1 MTRIP
6 SHSVLP
12 DFALPAREGPAGARP
27 ASVGPSAASPGAAD
41 APIAGL
47 RTLGVDG
54 KRSRGGI
61 DPLRRE
67 ETRERLGRL
76 RTELARI
83 RPLPDTAEAAR
94 EAILMA
100 MARAG
105 LTSWSLPGLRDAAT
119 LAYRDGSRRLALIS
133 HAIILNPW
141 GAFRIVDLRAGAQ
154 VYFELAG
161 AGPRDFVA
169 PRDRQSIAG
178 VAVKLGR
185 KGA

>member
-1 MTRIP
+1 RLRAP
-6 SHSVLP
+6 PPL
-12 DFALPAREGPAGARP
+12 APAG
-27 ASVGPSAASPGAAD
+27 GGGPGAPPD

-47 RTLGVDG
+47 RTLGVEG

-119 LAYRDGSRRLALIS
+119 LAYRDGSCRLGLIS

>member
-1 MTRIP
+1 MR
-6 SHSVLP
+6 
-12 DFALPAREGPAGARP
+12 ARP
-27 ASVGPSAASPGAAD
+27 ARARPRPGRRRRPRALPTRPSPGSGRWAFN
-41 APIAGL
+41 
-47 RTLGVDG
+47 G
-54 KRSRGGI
+54 KRSRGGL

-105 LTSWSLPGLRDAAT
+105 LTSWSLPGLQDAAT

-141 GAFRIVDLRAGAQ
+141 GAFRIVNLRAGAQ

-178 VAVKLGR
+178 VALKLGR

>member
-1 MTRIP
+1 MT
-6 SHSVLP
+6 
-12 DFALPAREGPAGARP
+12 ARP
-27 ASVGPSAASPGAAD
+27 ARARPWPGRWRPRAGPTRRSPGS
-41 APIAGL
+41 G
-47 RTLGVDG
+47 RW
-54 KRSRGGI
+54 RSTANARVE
-61 DPLRRE
+61 PARRE

-105 LTSWSLPGLRDAAT
+105 LTSWSLPGLQEAAT

-161 AGPRDFVA
+161 AGSRDFVT
-169 PRDRQSIAG
+169 PRDRQSIPG

-185 KGA
+185 NGA

>member
-1 MTRIP
+1 M
-6 SHSVLP
+6 
-12 DFALPAREGPAGARP
+12 
-27 ASVGPSAASPGAAD
+27 
-41 APIAGL
+41 PIAGL
-47 RTLGVDG
+47 RTLAVDG
-54 KRSRGGI
+54 KRARGGI
-61 DPLRRE
+61 EPVRRD

-83 RPLPDTAEAAR
+83 RPLPDTAGAAR

-105 LTSWSLPGLRDAAT
+105 LTSWSLPELDEAAT

-169 PRDRQSIAG
+169 PCDRQSIPG
-178 VAVKLGR
+178 VAVKLGS